1 MNLTI
6 SGHHLDVTPA
16 IRDYV
21 QNKLERITRHF
32 DQVIDT
38 HVILAI
44 DNLTEKDKRQKAEI
58 NMQLPGK
65 TVHVES
71 VSQDL
76 YAAIDMLMDRLDRQV
91 VKYKSMLQ
99 NHAHEAHKRMSEMS
113 EMPEISEL
121 PEMPEGGA
129 AATA

>member
-21 QNKLERITRHF
+21 QNKLERIIRHF
-32 DQVIDT
+32 DQVIDS

-44 DNLTEKDKRQKAEI
+44 DNLTEKEKRQKAEI
-58 NMQLPGK
+58 NMRLSGK

-71 VSQDL
+71 VAQDL
-76 YAAIDMLMDRLDRQV
+76 YAAIDLLMDRLDRQV
-91 VKYKSMLQ
+91 VKHKTMLQ
-99 NHAHEAHKRMSEMS
+99 DHTHEAHKRM
-113 EMPEISEL
+113 PEV
-121 PEMPEGGA
+121 GGA
-129 AATA
+129 TATTM

>member
-16 IRDYV
+16 IREYV
-21 QNKLERITRHF
+21 QSKLERIIRHF

-44 DNLTEKDKRQKAEI
+44 DNLTEKEKRQKAEI
-58 NMQLPGK
+58 NMRLSGK
-65 TVHVES
+65 MVHVES
-71 VSQDL
+71 VAQDL

-91 VKYKSMLQ
+91 VKHKSIVQ
-99 NHAHEAHKRMSEMS
+99 DHGRQSPKRMTDD
-113 EMPEISEL
+113 
-121 PEMPEGGA
+121 GA
-129 AATA
+129 EADA

>member
-16 IRDYV
+16 IREYV

-32 DQVIDT
+32 DQVIDS
-38 HVILAI
+38 HVILCI
-44 DNLTEKDKRQKAEI
+44 DNLTEKDKRQQAEI
-58 NMQLPGK
+58 NLRVAGK
-65 TVHVES
+65 IVHVTS
-71 VSQDL
+71 AAHDL

-91 VKYKSMLQ
+91 QKYKQMLQ
-99 NHAHEAHKRMSEMS
+99 NHSHTALKRMTNETT
-113 EMPEISEL
+113 
-121 PEMPEGGA
+121 EGGEA

>member
-16 IRDYV
+16 IREYV
-21 QNKLERITRHF
+21 QSKLERITRHF
-32 DQVIDT
+32 DQVIDS

-58 NMQLPGK
+58 NLRLSGK

-71 VSQDL
+71 VAQDL
-76 YAAIDMLMDRLDRQV
+76 YAAIDLLMDRLDRQV
-91 VKYKSMLQ
+91 VKYKTIMQS
-99 NHAHEAHKRMSEMS
+99 HSREALKRF
-113 EMPEISEL
+113 
-121 PEMPEGGA
+121 PEGGEA
-129 AATA
+129 AAAVL

>member
-16 IRDYV
+16 IREYV

-32 DQVIDT
+32 DQVIDS

-58 NMQLPGK
+58 NLRLSGK
-65 TVHVES
+65 MVHVES
-71 VSQDL
+71 VAHDL
-76 YAAIDMLMDRLDRQV
+76 YAAIDLLMDRLDRQV
-91 VKYKSMLQ
+91 MKYKTMLQ
-99 NHAHEAHKRMSEMS
+99 DHSHEALKRR
-113 EMPEISEL
+113 PESGE
-121 PEMPEGGA
+121 A
-129 AATA
+129 AAAF

>member
-16 IRDYV
+16 IREYV

-32 DQVIDT
+32 DQVIDS
-38 HVILAI
+38 HVILCI
-44 DNLTEKDKRQKAEI
+44 DNLTEKDKRQQAEI
-58 NMQLPGK
+58 NLRVAGK
-65 TVHVES
+65 IVHVAS
-71 VSQDL
+71 AAHDL

-91 VKYKSMLQ
+91 QKYKRMLQ
-99 NHAHEAHKRMSEMS
+99 DHSNTPLKRMANE
-113 EMPEISEL
+113 PT
-121 PEMPEGGA
+121 EGGEA

>member
-6 SGHHLDVTPA
+6 SGHHLEVTSA

-38 HVILAI
+38 HVILAV
-44 DNLTEKDKRQKAEI
+44 DNLTEKEKRQKAEI
-58 NMQLPGK
+58 NMRLSGK

-71 VSQDL
+71 VAQDL
-76 YAAIDMLMDRLDRQV
+76 YAAIDLLMDRLDRQV
-91 VKYKSMLQ
+91 VKHKSIVQ
-99 NHAHEAHKRMSEMS
+99 NHAHEAPKRM
-113 EMPEISEL
+113 L
-121 PEMPEGGA
+121 EGGA
-129 AATA
+129 TAAA

>member
-16 IRDYV
+16 IREYV

-38 HVILAI
+38 HVILCI
-44 DNLTEKDKRQKAEI
+44 DNLTEKAKRQKAEI
-58 NMQLPGK
+58 NLRVAGK
-65 TVHVES
+65 ILHVAS
-71 VSQDL
+71 AAHDL

-91 VKYKSMLQ
+91 LKYKQMMQDFTHTSP
-99 NHAHEAHKRMSEMS
+99 KR
-113 EMPEISEL
+113 L
-121 PEMPEGGA
+121 PDAGDDAEP
-129 AATA
+129 ATA

>member
-16 IRDYV
+16 IREYV

-38 HVILAI
+38 HVILCI
-44 DNLTEKDKRQKAEI
+44 DNLTEKEKRQKAEI
-58 NMQLPGK
+58 NLRVAGK
-65 TVHVES
+65 IVHVAS
-71 VSQDL
+71 AAHDL

-91 VKYKSMLQ
+91 VKYKQMLKDHD
-99 NHAHEAHKRMSEMS
+99 NACIKRMSE
-113 EMPEISEL
+113 
-121 PEMPEGGA
+121 GGEEA
-129 AATA
+129 AAAA

>member
-16 IRDYV
+16 IREYV

-38 HVILAI
+38 HVILCI
-44 DNLTEKDKRQKAEI
+44 DNLTEKEKRQKAEI
-58 NMQLPGK
+58 NLRLSGK
-65 TVHVES
+65 IVHVAS
-71 VSQDL
+71 AAHDL
-76 YAAIDMLMDRLDRQV
+76 YAAIDLLMDRLDRQV
-91 VKYKSMLQ
+91 MKYKQMLQ
-99 NHAHEAHKRMSEMS
+99 DHSHTAIKRMTEA
-113 EMPEISEL
+113 
-121 PEMPEGGA
+121 PEGGEA

>member
-16 IRDYV
+16 IREYV
-21 QNKLERITRHF
+21 QSKLERITRHF

-44 DNLTEKDKRQKAEI
+44 DNLTEKEKRQKAEI
-58 NMQLPGK
+58 NMRLSGK
-65 TVHVES
+65 MVHVES
-71 VSQDL
+71 VAQDL

-91 VKYKSMLQ
+91 VKHKSIVQ
-99 NHAHEAHKRMSEMS
+99 NHSHQSPKRMTEG
-113 EMPEISEL
+113 PEAE
-121 PEMPEGGA
+121 A
-129 AATA
+129 A

>member
-16 IRDYV
+16 IREYV

-32 DQVIDT
+32 DQVIDS

-58 NMQLPGK
+58 NLRLSGK
-65 TVHVES
+65 MVHVES
-71 VSQDL
+71 VAHDL
-76 YAAIDMLMDRLDRQV
+76 YAAIDLLMDRLDRQV
-91 VKYKSMLQ
+91 VKYKSILKD
-99 NHAHEAHKRMSEMS
+99 HGHEALKRR
-113 EMPEISEL
+113 
-121 PEMPEGGA
+121 PEGGEA
-129 AATA
+129 AAAF

>member
-6 SGHHLDVTPA
+6 SGHHLEVTPA

-32 DQVIDT
+32 DQVIDS

-58 NMQLPGK
+58 NMRLSGK
-65 TVHVES
+65 MLHVES
-71 VSQDL
+71 VAQDL

-91 VKYKSMLQ
+91 VKYKTIMQDHS
-99 NHAHEAHKRMSEMS
+99 NVAAKRI
-113 EMPEISEL
+113 PESA
-121 PEMPEGGA
+121 A
-129 AATA
+129 AATPPTLM